1 MQGGPRRGR
10 SPITGP
16 ALPRAA
22 QAFQAS
28 PEGERGRPQ
37 GSKYSQLIA
46 GEAKSRA
53 AQASQASPEGE
64 RVCPQ
69 GSKYSQLTAGEAKSR
84 AAQASKKEASTHALT
99 SSNCN
104 APCVGNGDLS

>member
-16 ALPRAA
+16 AL
-22 QAFQAS
+22 
-28 PEGERGRPQ
+28 
-37 GSKYSQLIA
+37 L
-46 GEAKSRA
+46 RA

-69 GSKYSQLTAGEAKSR
+69 GSKYSQLTDGEAKSR

-99 SSNCN
+99 SFNCN
-104 APCVGNGDLS
+104 AIGVGNGDPF